1 VKHTMFTFQLH
12 RTGVV
17 LVILGAFLLGIL
29 IFAGGYLAGMR
40 RAAPVPALSLT
51 KPAVPKPA
59 VPTVPKPALPP
70 VARPAL
76 PSLALFGRQ
85 TPVAAADAAG
95 TAPAAAAPEPDVFVL
110 RAGLF
115 TSNEEA
121 AALVQQLAARKLTA
135 TVSKSKTM
143 TGPVLYS
150 VHVGRY
156 ATRREAAV
164 ALDALRRDSG
174 IEGAIELLQPEPI
187 DAVPPAA
194 PTATTQ

>member
-12 RTGVV
+12 RTGVI

-40 RAAPVPALSLT
+40 RGAPGPAVALKKPVVAKQSVPKTAL
-51 KPAVPKPA
+51 PAVPK
-59 VPTVPKPALPP
+59 
-70 VARPAL
+70 PAL
-76 PSLALFGRQ
+76 PSLALFGRR

-95 TAPAAAAPEPDVFVL
+95 TAQAAPAADPDVYVL

-121 AALVQQLAARKLTA
+121 TALVQQLAARKLTA
-135 TVSKSKTM
+135 TVSTSKTM

-156 ATRREAAV
+156 GTRREAAI
-164 ALDALRRDSG
+164 ALDALQSDLG
-174 IEGAIELLQPEPI
+174 VDGAIELLQPEPI
-187 DAVPPAA
+187 TAVPA
-194 PTATTQ
+194 TATTT